1 MEKTNYI
8 GKIIDNH
15 IFLICKNENG
25 NTVQCPHAELFMQN
39 NFVALPIPE
48 DSEPKAPYKR
58 LTKKEVA
65 LFFNGMDTN
74 GNILEKPSE
83 NLAKS
88 HQRHLELL
96 ATNKEYRETW
106 EEFQKQRAI

>member
-15 IFLICKNENG
+15 IFLICENDKG
-25 NTVQCPHAELFMQN
+25 DKIQCPHVELFTQN
-39 NFVALPIPE
+39 GFVALSIPE
-48 DSEPKAPYKR
+48 GSEPKSPYKR
-58 LTKKEVA
+58 LSKKEVA

-83 NLAKS
+83 WHK
-88 HQRHLELL
+88 RHV
-96 ATNKEYRETW
+96 A
-106 EEFQKQRAI
+106 